1 MNRGSIDCYNRCSED
16 RMLND
21 SNYELGMEFA
31 AGVSASIGLICLSL
45 LVYQCAKNVRLYQSG
60 EDIESV
66 GVSQRDY
73 LARRITARDIVVY
86 CCLAGLC
93 LIPPAVVS
101 TLFLIDRINL
111 IQCRSVC

>member
-1 MNRGSIDCYNRCSED
+1 MTHGPIDCYNRCSED

-45 LVYQCAKNVRLYQSG
+45 VVYQCAKNVRLYQSG

-66 GVSQRDY
+66 GVSRRDY
-73 LARRITARDIVVY
+73 LARRITVRDIGAY

-93 LIPPAVVS
+93 FMPAAVVS
-101 TLFLIDRINL
+101 TLFLVDKINL